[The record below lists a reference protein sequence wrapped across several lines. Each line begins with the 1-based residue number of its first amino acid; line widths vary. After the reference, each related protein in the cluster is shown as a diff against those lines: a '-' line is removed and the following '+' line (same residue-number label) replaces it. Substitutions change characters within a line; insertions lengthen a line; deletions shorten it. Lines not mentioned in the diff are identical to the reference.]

1 MTDSNAVRLVR
12 RLGPFLGLALVLV
25 LFTALEPDRF
35 PTAVNFR
42 TVLTQTVIVGL
53 GAVGM
58 TFVVVSGGIDLSVGS
73 SIALS
78 TIVIARLLRDG
89 ASPAAAALAGV
100 VAGGAVGVVNGT
112 LITRLR
118 IAPFIVTLG
127 TLQIVRGTAK
137 YLAGEQKIDAPAS
150 WLAGLMAKS
159 PDPSWLVVAP
169 GVWALILLAA
179 FLALVLRRSILGV
192 HTYAIGSNEPTAV
205 LCGIKVDRTKVLI
218 YGLSGLMTG
227 LAGLMQFS
235 RLTVGD
241 PTAAT
246 GLELNIIAAVVI
258 GGASLSGG
266 VGGIAGSLVGAL
278 VMAFLANG
286 CTLVGVPNYAQEILV
301 GAIIVAVVALDRSKR
316 GA

>member
-1 MTDSNAVRLVR
+1 MTDSGTGRLLR
-12 RLGPFLGLALVLV
+12 RLGPFVGLALVLL
-25 LFTALEPDRF
+25 LFAVLEPDRF
-35 PTAVNFR
+35 PTIGNFR

-58 TFVVVSGGIDLSVGS
+58 TFIVVSGGIDLSAGS

-78 TIVIARLLRDG
+78 TVVVARLLRDG
-89 ASPAAAALAGV
+89 APPAVAALAGI
-100 VAGGAVGVVNGT
+100 ATGGLVGLVNGAF
-112 LITRLR
+112 ITRLR

-127 TLQIVRGTAK
+127 TLQIVRGVAK
-137 YLAGEQKIDAPAS
+137 YSAGEQKIDAAAG

-159 PDPSWLVVAP
+159 PEPAWLLVAP
-169 GVWALILLAA
+169 GVWTLSV
-179 FLALVLRRSILGV
+179 LALFLGFVLKRSVLGV
-192 HTYAIGSNEPTAV
+192 HAFAIGSNEATAR
-205 LCGIKVDRTKVLI
+205 LCGLRVERTKVLI
-218 YGLSGLMTG
+218 YGLSGLLTG

-266 VGGIAGSLVGAL
+266 VGSIAGSLVGAL

-301 GAIIVAVVALDRSKR
+301 GAIIVAVVALDRSR
-316 GA
+316 RT